1 MAVEDFLAD
10 HLKAGVRQFPVD
22 DYGKL
27 RLMHFSV
34 NPTVIGDAGST
45 AQLLKLPHG
54 RIRIIPQLSR
64 FWNGVFGASRVLNIG
79 HAAYTKEMGV
89 DEAANVSAFV
99 AANDVSGAGTA
110 KVLGT
115 TRKYDMFSRK
125 GITVTAQ
132 VTGGTWPIGIVLEG
146 FLAVVTE

>member
-1 MAVEDFLAD
+1 MAVQDFIAEN
-10 HLKAGVRQFPVD
+10 LKPGVRQFPID

-27 RLMHFSV
+27 RLIHFEIIPAV
-34 NPTVIGDAGST
+34 VGDAGST
-45 AQLLKLPHG
+45 AQLCKLPHG
-54 RIRIIPQLSR
+54 RLRVIPQLSR
-64 FWNGVFGASRVLNIG
+64 YWHDAFGASRVLNIG
-79 HAAYTKEMGV
+79 YAAYTKEGGI
-89 DEAANVSAFV
+89 DEPADMDDFV
-99 AANDVSGAGTA
+99 AANDVSAQGVA

-132 VTGGTWPIGIVLEG
+132 VTGGTWPSGCKLNG

>member
-1 MAVEDFLAD
+1 MAVENFLAD
-10 HLKAGVRQFPVD
+10 HLKPGVRQFPID
-22 DYGKL
+22 DYGKV
-27 RLMHFSV
+27 RLMHFNV
-34 NPTVIGDAGST
+34 NPAVIGDAGST
-45 AQLLKLPHG
+45 ANLLVLPHG
-54 RIRIIPQLSR
+54 RIRVIPQLSR
-64 FWNGVFGASRVLNIG
+64 FWHGIFGASRVLNIG
-79 HAAYTKEMGV
+79 HAAYQKEGGV

-99 AANDVSGAGTA
+99 AANDVSAAGTA

-125 GITVTAQ
+125 GITITAQ